1 MKNIYLLSCVKT
13 KLSKPSVA
21 VDMYISPLFKKMLS
35 YAQSKEADE
44 IFILSAEY
52 GLLERSQ
59 VIDPYEKTLRT
70 MKKKEREIWADTVM
84 TELIKKSD
92 VKCDN
97 FIFLAGKMYRENL
110 VTGVK
115 NYSVP
120 MEGLGM
126 GEQLAW
132 LGKHTDV

>member
-70 MKKKEREIWADTVM
+70 MKKKEREMEEDGGRGI
-84 TELIKKSD
+84 ERRKSCQKRIL
-92 VKCDN
+92 VSFVEHWQPFREEFCE
-97 FIFLAGKMYRENL
+97 KMR
-110 VTGVK
+110 
-115 NYSVP
+115 P
-120 MEGLGM
+120 
-126 GEQLAW
+126 
-132 LGKHTDV
+132 